1 MALDKDALSELL
13 DALRAGGDIDLIRSG
28 MQLVLQ
34 ALIEL
39 EATQAI
45 GAAPYQRSPER
56 STHRNGARE
65 RLLSTK
71 AGDLQLRIPKL
82 RQGSFYPSLLEPR
95 RRIDRALWAVVME
108 AYVHGV
114 STRKVD
120 DLVRALGIDAGIS
133 KSEVSRICGEL
144 DGQVAEFTGRPIA
157 DAFPYLFLD
166 ATYLKAHQGPQ
177 VVSKA
182 VVIATGVR
190 LDGHREVLGL
200 AVGDSEDGAF
210 WTAFLRGLRARGL
223 GGVKLVISD
232 AHEGLKQS
240 IAAVLVGAAWQR
252 CRVHFMRNVLA
263 RVPKGS
269 QEMVAAA
276 IRTIFAQPDA
286 GAVAEQLDSI
296 ADKLGRQFP
305 AVEQLLREAAPDI
318 CAFAPFPVDHWR
330 RIWSTNP
337 LERVIKEVKRRADV
351 VGIFPDEAA
360 ILRLVGAVLIEAHDE
375 WAVAERRY
383 LSEGSMAI
391 VAGTEAGHEMS
402 STPPALLAS

>member
-13 DALRAGGDIDLIRSG
+13 DALRAGGDIDVIRTG
-28 MQLVLQ
+28 MQLVAQ

-39 EATQAI
+39 EAAQAV
-45 GAAPYQRSPER
+45 GAGRYERTPQRM
-56 STHRNGARE
+56 THRNGARE

-71 AGDLQLRIPKL
+71 AGDLELRIPKL

-120 DLVRALGIDAGIS
+120 DLVRALGIDAGVS
-133 KSEVSRICGEL
+133 KSEVSRICQEL
-144 DGQVAEFTGRPIA
+144 DEQVDEFCGRPITEP
-157 DAFPYLFLD
+157 FPYLFLD
-166 ATYLKAHQGPQ
+166 ATYLKAHEGPR

-190 LDGHREVLGL
+190 IDGHREVLGL
-200 AVGDSEDGAF
+200 AVGDSEDGVF

-223 GGVKLVISD
+223 HGVKLVISD

-240 IAAVLVGAAWQR
+240 IAAVLIDAAWQR

-263 RVPKGS
+263 KVPKGS

-276 IRTIFAQPDA
+276 VRTIFAQPDRA
-286 GAVAEQLDSI
+286 AVAEQLDSI

-305 AVEQLLREAAPDI
+305 PVEQMLREAAPDI
-318 CAFAPFPVDHWR
+318 TAFACFPPDHWR

-337 LERVIKEVKRRADV
+337 LERVIKEIKRRSDV
-351 VGIFPDEAA
+351 VGIFPDERA
-360 ILRLVGAVLIEAHDE
+360 ILRLTGAVLIEAHNE
-375 WAVAERRY
+375 WAIVERRY
-383 LSEGSMAI
+383 LSEASMAAI
-391 VAGTEAGHEMS
+391 LATSEPGGIA